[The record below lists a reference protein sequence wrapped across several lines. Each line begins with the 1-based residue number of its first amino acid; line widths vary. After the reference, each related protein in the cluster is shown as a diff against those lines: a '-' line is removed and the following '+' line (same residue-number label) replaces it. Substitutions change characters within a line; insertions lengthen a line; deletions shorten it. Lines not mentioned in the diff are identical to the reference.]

1 MEASFKLGRAI
12 LNNIYITANPC
23 GDLVV
28 PCMGGVKLSIGAPLR
43 MSAMASKWRIES
55 GKTGH
60 LRAMLGDPAFEYIVQ
75 KNEKLDSR
83 TSCEKD
89 IKDPIQNY
97 ISINFSFPLQGGGC
111 RVATGGVILC

>member
-1 MEASFKLGRAI
+1 MWRFSCALR
-12 LNNIYITANPC
+12 
-23 GDLVV
+23 
-28 PCMGGVKLSIGAPLR
+28 GGVKLSIGMPLR
-43 MSAMASKWRIES
+43 RCAMASKWRIES

-83 TSCEKD
+83 TSCEND

-97 ISINFSFPLQGGGC
+97 ISINFSFPLQGGERSCTRGAC
-111 RVATGGVILC
+111 YKCGEGANPISESLGGALCCQ

>member
-1 MEASFKLGRAI
+1 MFKLR
-12 LNNIYITANPC
+12 LDANSRIFDMFASNHC
-23 GDLVV
+23 GGLVV
-28 PCMGGVKLSIGAPLR
+28 LCVGGVGLSIGAPLR
-43 MSAMASKWRIES
+43 RCAMASKWRFES

-83 TSCEKD
+83 TSCEND

>member
-1 MEASFKLGRAI
+1 M
-12 LNNIYITANPC
+12 AN
-23 GDLVV
+23 
-28 PCMGGVKLSIGAPLR
+28 
-43 MSAMASKWRIES
+43 KWRFES

-83 TSCEKD
+83 TSCEND